1 MFTISLVED
10 RDGPSDLREDHQ
22 HEQTN
27 GERMYHFRAG
37 SYCSFCCKSEQ
48 EVGQLITGP
57 NVYICDECVEVCVDV
72 IREGHKTVF
81 VPWAHRDHWR
91 VDK

>member
-22 HEQTN
+22 HEQTT

-57 NVYICDECVEVCVDV
+57 DVYICDECVEVCVDV

-81 VPWAHRDHWR
+81 VPWAHRDH
-91 VDK
+91 